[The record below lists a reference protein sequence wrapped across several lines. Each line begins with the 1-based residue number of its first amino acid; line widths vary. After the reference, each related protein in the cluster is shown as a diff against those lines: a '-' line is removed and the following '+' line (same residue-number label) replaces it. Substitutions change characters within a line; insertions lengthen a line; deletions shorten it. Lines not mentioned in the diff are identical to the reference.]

1 MTEGNNHL
9 SASTSAGKEAPDRAD
24 FSEVMAAKITRDVE
38 GPWRLL
44 ADRLVLEGDFAAA
57 DTAYLKHVATAQ
69 SDPVLMQAGIALVRN
84 EVGDAERLLKPFL
97 QRNPTDV
104 AAIRMLAEVAGRI
117 GRYEDAENLLRRA
130 LELCP
135 SFAGARFNLAIVL
148 HRQHRSAE
156 AAAQIEILLEDDP
169 DSPAYRNLHGA
180 VHSRLGNYEDA
191 VGEFERV
198 LTSRPGDPH
207 LWMNYGHALK
217 TIGRREESVAA
228 YRRCICLR
236 RTLGEGWWSLANLK
250 SRVLT
255 DADIDAMNEILA
267 GKDLSATDRLHL
279 HFALGAAHEDR
290 TAWETSFD
298 HYLKGNAVRRSQIR
312 YDAAE
317 TWGIARRT
325 TAFLSSEAFRD
336 LHGAGCD
343 SRAPIFVVGM
353 PRSGSTLVEQI
364 LASHSLI
371 EGTKELAEISLLA
384 GVIAKKTNSKGKGL
398 YPESIE
404 LLERSDI
411 EELGESY
418 IRSSLVYRKT
428 DKPFFIDKM
437 PNNWL
442 HVALI
447 SLILP
452 NAKIIDV
459 RRDAMD
465 CCVSNFKQHFA
476 RGQHFSYSL
485 SEVGEF
491 YCAYVHA
498 MNAALTSR
506 PGVIYRLHYESLVND
521 IDSEAGALLEFLG
534 LPFEASCTRFWENAR
549 AVQTASSEQVRRRIY
564 RSGLGHWRH
573 FEPWLGI
580 LGETLSK
587 HGTGSLV

>member
-1 MTEGNNHL
+1 MTQRNNDL
-9 SASTSAGKEAPDRAD
+9 GASTPAGKETPDRPD
-24 FSEVMAAKITRDVE
+24 SSERVVAGITPDVPD
-38 GPWRLL
+38 PWRAL
-44 ADRLVLEGDFAAA
+44 ADQLALAGDFTAADKAYLEHVAAA
-57 DTAYLKHVATAQ
+57 Q
-69 SDPVLMQAGIALVRN
+69 RNPILMQAGMALVSN
-84 EVGDAERLLKPFL
+84 DVSGAERILKPFL
-97 QRNPTDV
+97 QRYPTDV

-117 GRYEDAENLLRRA
+117 GRYEDAENLLKRA

-135 SFAGARFNLAIVL
+135 SFAAARFNLAIVL

-156 AAAQIEILLEDDP
+156 AAAELETLLEEEP
-169 DSPAYRNLHGA
+169 ESTAYRNLHGA
-180 VHSRLGNYEDA
+180 VHSRLGNYEHA

-198 LTSRPGDPH
+198 LKDRPRDPH
-207 LWMNYGHALK
+207 LWMNYGHSLK
-217 TIGRREESVAA
+217 TVGRRDASVAA
-228 YRRCICLR
+228 YRQCIALR
-236 RTLGEGWWSLANLK
+236 RSLGEAWWSLANLK

-255 DADIDAMNEILA
+255 DEDIDAMNDIVA
-267 GKDLSATDRLHL
+267 RNGLSAADRLHV
-279 HFALGAAHEDR
+279 HFALGTAYEDR
-290 TAWETSFD
+290 EAWATSFE
-298 HYLKGNAVRRSQIR
+298 HYSQGNAIRRSQIR
-312 YDAAE
+312 YDAAD

-325 TAFLSSEAFRD
+325 TAFMSSEGFRN

-343 SRAPIFVVGM
+343 SAAPIFIVGM

-384 GVIAKKTNSKGKGL
+384 GVIAKKTNSRGKDL

-411 EELGESY
+411 QALGESY
-418 IRSSLVYRKT
+418 VRSSLNYRKT
-428 DKPFFIDKM
+428 DRPYFIDKM

-452 NAKIIDV
+452 NARIIDV

-485 SEVGEF
+485 SEVGE
-491 YCAYVHA
+491 YYSAYVHA
-498 MNAALTSR
+498 MNDAQSAR
-506 PGVIYRLHYESLVND
+506 PGGIYRLHYESLVND
-521 IDSEAGALLEFLG
+521 TESEVRALLEFLG
-534 LPFEASCTRFWENAR
+534 IPFETGCTKFWENAR

-573 FEPWLGI
+573 FSPWLGT
-580 LGETLSK
+580 LGDTLAK
-587 HGTGSLV
+587 HGIAYG

>member
-1 MTEGNNHL
+1 MTE
-9 SASTSAGKEAPDRAD
+9 
-24 FSEVMAAKITRDVE
+24 VVE
-38 GPWRLL
+38 GPWRAL

-57 DTAYLKHVATAQ
+57 DTAYLKHVAAAQ

-84 EVGDAERLLKPFL
+84 EVSEAERLLKPFL
-97 QRNPTDV
+97 QRHPTDV

-135 SFAGARFNLAIVL
+135 SFAAARFNLAIVL

-156 AAAQIEILLEDDP
+156 AIPEIETLLEDDP

-198 LTSRPGDPH
+198 LTSRPRDPH

-217 TIGRREESVAA
+217 TIGRRDESIAA
-228 YRRCICLR
+228 YRHCIGLR

-267 GKDLSATDRLHL
+267 GKDLSPADRLHL
-279 HFALGAAHEDR
+279 HFALGTAYEDR
-290 TAWETSFD
+290 AAWATSFD
-298 HYLKGNAVRRSQIR
+298 HYSKGNAVRRSQIR

-325 TAFLSSEAFRD
+325 AAFMASKSFRD
-336 LHGAGCD
+336 LRGAGCD
-343 SRAPIFVVGM
+343 SRAPIFIVGM

-384 GVIAKKTNSKGKGL
+384 GVIAKKTDSRGKGL
-398 YPESIE
+398 YPESIA

-411 EELGESY
+411 QAIGESY
-418 IRSSLVYRKT
+418 IRSSLTYRKT
-428 DKPFFIDKM
+428 DRPFFIDKM

-491 YCAYVHA
+491 YSAYVHA
-498 MNAALTSR
+498 MNDAQIAR
-506 PGVIYRLHYESLVND
+506 PGDIYRLHYENLVND
-521 IDSEAGALLEFLG
+521 LDSQAGALLEFLG
-534 LPFEASCTRFWENAR
+534 IPFESSCTRFWENAR

-573 FEPWLGI
+573 FAPWLGS
-580 LGETLSK
+580 LSDALSK
-587 HGTGSLV
+587 HGVAYG

>member
-1 MTEGNNHL
+1 MEGDGNP
-9 SASTSAGKEAPDRAD
+9 SASTPIGNDAPNRAVA
-24 FSEVMAAKITRDVE
+24 SELVAAAVTPETSD
-38 GPWRLL
+38 PWRAL
-44 ADRLVLEGDFAAA
+44 ADRLTLEGDFAAA
-57 DTAYLKHVATAQ
+57 DKAYLKHVAAAQ
-69 SDPVLMQAGIALVRN
+69 SNPVLMQAGMALVRN
-84 EVGDAERLLKPFL
+84 EVSGAERLLKPFL
-97 QRNPTDV
+97 QQNPTDV

-135 SFAGARFNLAIVL
+135 SFTAARFNLAIVL

-156 AAAQIEILLEDDP
+156 AAAEIEMLLEDDP
-169 DSPAYRNLHGA
+169 DSAAYRNLHGA
-180 VHSRLGNYEDA
+180 VQSRLGNYEDA

-198 LTSRPGDPH
+198 LKTRPGDPR

-217 TIGRREESVAA
+217 TIGRRDESVAA
-228 YRRCICLR
+228 YRQCIGLR
-236 RTLGEGWWSLANLK
+236 RTLGEAWWSLANLK

-267 GKDLSATDRLHL
+267 GKDLSAVDRLHL

-290 TAWETSFD
+290 AAWAASFD
-298 HYLKGNAVRRSQIR
+298 HYSKGNAVRRSQIR

-325 TAFLSSEAFRD
+325 TAFMSSQGFRD
-336 LHGAGCD
+336 LAGAGCH

-384 GVIAKKTNSKGKGL
+384 GVIAHKTNSRGKGL
-398 YPESIE
+398 YPDSIE
-404 LLERSDI
+404 LLARSDI
-411 EELGESY
+411 KALGESY
-418 IRSSLVYRKT
+418 IRSSRTYRKT
-428 DKPFFIDKM
+428 DKPLFIDKM

-459 RRDAMD
+459 RRDPMD

-476 RGQHFSYSL
+476 RGQHFSYTL
-485 SEVGEF
+485 SEVAEF
-491 YCAYVHA
+491 YCAYVHT
-498 MNAALTSR
+498 MNDAQVRR
-506 PGVIYRLHYESLVND
+506 PGNIYRLHYESLVND
-521 IDSEAGALLEFLG
+521 IESETRALLEFLDV
-534 LPFEASCTRFWENAR
+534 PFEPSCTRFWENAR
-549 AVQTASSEQVRRRIY
+549 AVQTASSEQVRRPIY
-564 RSGLGHWRH
+564 LSGLGHWRH
-573 FEPWLGI
+573 FAPWLGI
-580 LGETLSK
+580 LGDTLSK
-587 HGTGSLV
+587 HGIAHG

>member
-1 MTEGNNHL
+1 MMT
-9 SASTSAGKEAPDRAD
+9 PDVAD
-24 FSEVMAAKITRDVE
+24 
-38 GPWRLL
+38 PWRAL
-44 ADRLVLEGDFAAA
+44 ADRLALEGDFAAA
-57 DTAYLKHVATAQ
+57 DKTYLKHVATAQ
-69 SDPVLMQAGIALVRN
+69 SNPVLMQAGIALVRN
-84 EVGDAERLLKPFL
+84 EVSEAERLLKPFL
-97 QRNPTDV
+97 ERNPTDV

-135 SFAGARFNLAIVL
+135 SFAAARFNLAIVL

-156 AAAQIEILLEDDP
+156 AAAEIEILLEDDP

-180 VHSRLGNYEDA
+180 VHSRLGNYENA

-198 LTSRPGDPH
+198 LKNRPGDPH

-217 TIGRREESVAA
+217 TIGRRDESVAA
-228 YRRCICLR
+228 YRQSIGLR

-255 DADIDAMNEILA
+255 DADIAAMNEMLA

-279 HFALGAAHEDR
+279 HFALGAAYEDR
-290 TAWETSFD
+290 AAWEASFD
-298 HYLKGNAVRRSQIR
+298 HYSKGNAMRRSQIR

-317 TWGIARRT
+317 TWGIAHRT
-325 TAFLSSEAFRD
+325 AAFMSSKGFRD

-343 SRAPIFVVGM
+343 SGAPIFVVGM

-364 LASHSLI
+364 LASHSQI

-384 GVIAKKTNSKGKGL
+384 GVVANKTNSRGTGL
-398 YPESIE
+398 YPESIG

-411 EELGESY
+411 KALGESY
-418 IRSSLVYRKT
+418 IRSSLLYRKT

-459 RRDAMD
+459 RRDPMD

-485 SEVGEF
+485 PEVGEF

-498 MNAALTSR
+498 MNDAKIAR
-506 PGVIYRLHYESLVND
+506 PANIYRLHYESLVD
-521 IDSEAGALLEFLG
+521 DLESEARALLEFLG
-534 LPFEASCTRFWENAR
+534 RPFEPSCTRFWENAR
-549 AVQTASSEQVRRRIY
+549 PVQTASSEQVRRRIY

-573 FEPWLGI
+573 FAPWLGI
-580 LGETLSK
+580 LGDTLSK
-587 HGTGSLV
+587 HGVAHG

>member
-1 MTEGNNHL
+1 VTEGRSNP
-9 SASTSAGKEAPDRAD
+9 SASAPAEKDAPDRAD
-24 FSEVMAAKITRDVE
+24 SNELMAAGIAPDDRD
-38 GPWRLL
+38 PWRTL
-44 ADRLVLEGDFAAA
+44 ANRLAREGDLAAA
-57 DTAYLKHVATAQ
+57 DRAYLKHVATAQ
-69 SDPVLMQAGIALVRN
+69 TNPVLMHAGNALVRN
-84 EVGDAERLLKPFL
+84 DLAVAERLLKPFL
-97 QRNPTDV
+97 QQNPTDI

-135 SFAGARFNLAIVL
+135 SFAAARFNLAIVL
-148 HRQHRSAE
+148 HRQHRSTE
-156 AAAQIEILLEDDP
+156 AAAEVEALLDDDP

-191 VGEFERV
+191 VGQFERV
-198 LTSRPGDPH
+198 LKNRPGDPH

-217 TIGRREESVAA
+217 TIGRRDESIAA
-228 YRRCICLR
+228 YRRCINLR
-236 RTLGEGWWSLANLK
+236 RNLGEAWWSLANLK

-255 DADIDAMNEILA
+255 GADIDAMDEILA
-267 GKDLSATDRLHL
+267 GENLSAADRLHL

-290 TAWETSFD
+290 EAWATSFD
-298 HYLKGNAVRRSQIR
+298 HYSKANAVRRSQIR
-312 YDAAE
+312 YDPAE
-317 TWGIARRT
+317 TWGIATRT
-325 TAFLSSEAFRD
+325 SAFMSSHGFRD
-336 LHGAGCD
+336 LLGTGCD
-343 SRAPIFVVGM
+343 SRAPIFIVGM

-371 EGTKELAEISLLA
+371 EGTKELAEVSLLA
-384 GVIAKKTNSKGKGL
+384 GAIAKKTNSRGEGL
-398 YPESIE
+398 YPGSIE

-411 EELGESY
+411 GALGESY
-418 IRSSLVYRKT
+418 IRSSLMYRKT

-459 RRDAMD
+459 RRDPMD
-465 CCVSNFKQHFA
+465 CCMSNFKQHFA

-485 SEVGEF
+485 PEVGEF
-491 YCAYVHA
+491 YCAYVHV
-498 MNAALTSR
+498 MNDAQIAR
-506 PGVIYRLHYESLVND
+506 PGAIYRLHYESLVND
-521 IDSEAGALLEFLG
+521 LESEARALLDFLG
-534 LPFEASCTRFWENAR
+534 APFEPSCTKFWENAR

-573 FEPWLGI
+573 FAPWLGI
-580 LGETLSK
+580 LSDTLTK
-587 HGTGSLV
+587 HGVAHG

>member
-1 MTEGNNHL
+1 MMEGDSNL
-9 SASTSAGKEAPDRAD
+9 GASTPVGKDAPDRAD
-24 FSEVMAAKITRDVE
+24 SSEVMAAGITPDVSD
-38 GPWRLL
+38 PWRAL
-44 ADRLVLEGDFAAA
+44 ADRLALEGDFAAA
-57 DTAYLKHVATAQ
+57 DKAYLKHVATAK
-69 SDPVLMQAGIALVRN
+69 SNPVLMQAGIALVQN
-84 EVGDAERLLKPFL
+84 AVSAAERLLKPFL

-135 SFAGARFNLAIVL
+135 SFAAARFNLAIVL

-156 AAAQIEILLEDDP
+156 AAAEIEILLEDDP

-198 LTSRPGDPH
+198 LNVRPGDPH

-217 TIGRREESVAA
+217 TIGRRDESVAA
-228 YRRCICLR
+228 YRRCIGLR

-255 DADIDAMNEILA
+255 DSDIDAMNEILA
-267 GKDLSATDRLHL
+267 DKNLSAADRLHL
-279 HFALGAAHEDR
+279 HFALGTAHEDR
-290 TAWETSFD
+290 AAWAASFD
-298 HYLKGNAVRRSQIR
+298 HYSKGNALRRSQIR

-325 TAFLSSEAFRD
+325 TAFMSSKGFRD

-384 GVIAKKTNSKGKGL
+384 GVIANKTNSRGKGL
-398 YPESIE
+398 YPDSIE

-411 EELGESY
+411 KALGESY
-418 IRSSLVYRKT
+418 IRSSLIYRKT
-428 DKPFFIDKM
+428 DKPLFIDKM

-459 RRDAMD
+459 RRDPMD

-498 MNAALTSR
+498 MDDAQIAR
-506 PGVIYRLHYESLVND
+506 PGNIYRLHYESLVND
-521 IDSEAGALLEFLG
+521 IESETRALLEFLG
-534 LPFEASCTRFWENAR
+534 TPFEPSCTRFWENAR

-573 FEPWLGI
+573 FAPWLGI
-580 LGETLSK
+580 LGDTLSN
-587 HGTGSLV
+587 HGVAHG

>member
-1 MTEGNNHL
+1 MLEGDRNL
-9 SASTSAGKEAPDRAD
+9 GAATPLGIAPDISA
-24 FSEVMAAKITRDVE
+24 
-38 GPWRLL
+38 PWRTL
-44 ADRLVLEGDFAAA
+44 ADRLALEGDFAAA
-57 DTAYLKHVATAQ
+57 DKAYLKHVTTAQ
-69 SDPVLMQAGIALVRN
+69 SDPVLMQAGIALVQN
-84 EVGDAERLLKPFL
+84 EVSAAERLLKPFL
-97 QRNPTDV
+97 QLNPTDV

-117 GRYEDAENLLRRA
+117 GRYEDAESLLRRA

-135 SFAGARFNLAIVL
+135 SFAAARFNLAIVL

-156 AAAQIEILLEDDP
+156 AAAEIELLLEDDP

-198 LTSRPGDPH
+198 LNVRPGDPH

-217 TIGRREESVAA
+217 TIGRRDESVAA
-228 YRRCICLR
+228 YRRCIALR

-255 DADIDAMNEILA
+255 DADIDVMTGILA
-267 GKDLSATDRLHL
+267 AKDLSAADRLHL

-290 TAWETSFD
+290 AAWAESFD
-298 HYLKGNAVRRSQIR
+298 HYSKGNAVRRSQIR

-317 TWGIARRT
+317 TWGIADRT
-325 TAFLSSEAFRD
+325 TAFMLSKGFRD
-336 LHGAGCD
+336 LQGAGCD
-343 SRAPIFVVGM
+343 SGAPIFIVGM

-384 GVIAKKTNSKGKGL
+384 GVIANKTNSKGKGL
-398 YPESIE
+398 YPDSIE

-411 EELGESY
+411 KALGESY
-418 IRSSLVYRKT
+418 IRSGLLYRKT
-428 DKPFFIDKM
+428 DKPLFIDKM

-459 RRDAMD
+459 RRDPMD

-485 SEVGEF
+485 SEVAEF
-491 YCAYVHA
+491 YCAYA
-498 MNAALTSR
+498 QTMDAAQIAR
-506 PGVIYRLHYESLVND
+506 PGAIYRLHYERLVDD
-521 IDSEAGALLEFLG
+521 IESEGRGLLEFLG
-534 LPFEASCTRFWENAR
+534 MPFEPGCTRFWENAR
-549 AVQTASSEQVRRRIY
+549 AVQTASSEQVRRPIY
-564 RSGLGHWRH
+564 RTGLGHWRH
-573 FEPWLGI
+573 FAPWLGT
-580 LGETLSK
+580 LGDTLSK
-587 HGTGSLV
+587 YGVAHG

>member
-1 MTEGNNHL
+1 
-9 SASTSAGKEAPDRAD
+9 
-24 FSEVMAAKITRDVE
+24 MAAGITPDAE
-38 GPWRLL
+38 GPWRAL
-44 ADRLVLEGDFAAA
+44 ADRLVLEGDLAGA
-57 DTAYLKHVATAQ
+57 DAAYLKHVATAQ
-69 SDPVLMQAGIALVRN
+69 GNAVLMQAGIALVRN
-84 EVGDAERLLKPFL
+84 EVSEAERLLKPFL
-97 QRNPTDV
+97 QRHPTDV

-135 SFAGARFNLAIVL
+135 SFAAARFNLAIVL
-148 HRQHRSAE
+148 NRQHRSAE
-156 AAAQIEILLEDDP
+156 AIPEIEMLLEDDP

-217 TIGRREESVAA
+217 TIGRRDESVAA
-228 YRRCICLR
+228 YRRCIGLR
-236 RTLGEGWWSLANLK
+236 RTLGEAWWSLANLK

-267 GKDLSATDRLHL
+267 GKGLSAADRLHL
-279 HFALGAAHEDR
+279 HFALGTAHEDR
-290 TAWETSFD
+290 AAWAASFD
-298 HYLKGNAVRRSQIR
+298 HYSKGNALRRSQIR
-312 YDAAE
+312 YDSAE

-325 TAFLSSEAFRD
+325 TAFLSSQGFRD

-384 GVIAKKTNSKGKGL
+384 GVIGNKTNSRGKGL
-398 YPESIE
+398 YPESIG

-411 EELGESY
+411 KVLGESY
-418 IRSSLVYRKT
+418 IRSSLMYRKT
-428 DKPFFIDKM
+428 DRPYFIDKM

-459 RRDAMD
+459 RRDPMD

-485 SEVGEF
+485 TEVGEF

-498 MNAALTSR
+498 MNEAQSAR
-506 PGVIYRLHYESLVND
+506 PGNIYRLHYESLVND
-521 IDSEAGALLEFLG
+521 VDSEARALLEFLG
-534 LPFEASCTRFWENAR
+534 VPFEPACTRFWENAR

-573 FEPWLGI
+573 FAPWLGD
-580 LGETLSK
+580 LRDALSK
-587 HGTGSLV
+587 HGIALLRCGEPPGSVGFKG

>member
-1 MTEGNNHL
+1 MMTGDGDL
-9 SASTSAGKEAPDRAD
+9 RDSPPAD
-24 FSEVMAAKITRDVE
+24 D
-38 GPWRLL
+38 PWRAL
-44 ADRLVLEGDFAAA
+44 ADQLALEGDFAAA
-57 DTAYLKHVATAQ
+57 DKAYLKHVAAAQ
-69 SDPVLMQAGIALVRN
+69 SNPVLMQAGIALVR
-84 EVGDAERLLKPFL
+84 GDVSGAERILKPFL
-97 QRNPTDV
+97 QRHPTDV

-130 LELCP
+130 LELSP
-135 SFAGARFNLAIVL
+135 SFTAARFNLAIVL

-156 AAAQIEILLEDDP
+156 AAAELEALLEDDP

-180 VHSRLGNYEDA
+180 VHSRLGNYEHA

-198 LTSRPGDPH
+198 LKDRPRDPH

-217 TIGRREESVAA
+217 TIGRRDASVAA
-228 YRRCICLR
+228 YRRCIGLR
-236 RTLGEGWWSLANLK
+236 RHLGEAWWSLANLK

-255 DADIDAMNEILA
+255 DADIATMNDIA
-267 GKDLSATDRLHL
+267 AAKGLSAADRLHL
-279 HFALGAAHEDR
+279 HFALGAAYEDR
-290 TAWETSFD
+290 EAWASSFD
-298 HYLKGNAVRRSQIR
+298 HYSQGNAIRRSQIR

-325 TAFLSSEAFRD
+325 SAFMASGGFRD
-336 LHGAGCD
+336 LQGAGCD
-343 SRAPIFVVGM
+343 STAPIFIVGM

-384 GVIAKKTNSKGKGL
+384 GSIAKKTNSRGKGL
-398 YPESIE
+398 YPDSIT

-411 EELGESY
+411 QSLGESY
-418 IRSSLVYRKT
+418 LRSSLTYRKT

-442 HVALI
+442 HLALI
-447 SLILP
+447 SIILP
-452 NAKIIDV
+452 NARIIDV

-491 YCAYVHA
+491 YSAYVHA
-498 MNAALTSR
+498 ANEAQSAR
-506 PGVIYRLHYESLVND
+506 PGRIYRLHYESLVND
-521 IDSEAGALLEFLG
+521 TESEVRALLAFLG
-534 LPFEASCTRFWENAR
+534 MPFEAACTRFWENAR
-549 AVQTASSEQVRRRIY
+549 AVQTASSEQVRKRIY

-573 FEPWLGI
+573 YAPWLGI
-580 LGETLSK
+580 LGDTLSR
-587 HGTGSLV
+587 HGVAYEGR

>member
-1 MTEGNNHL
+1 M
-9 SASTSAGKEAPDRAD
+9 AGAD
-24 FSEVMAAKITRDVE
+24 Q
-38 GPWRLL
+38 
-44 ADRLVLEGDFAAA
+44 
-57 DTAYLKHVATAQ
+57 AYLKHVATAQ
-69 SDPVLMQAGIALVRN
+69 SNPVLMQAGMALVRN
-84 EVGDAERLLKPFL
+84 EVSEAERLLKPFL
-97 QRNPTDV
+97 QSNPTDV

-135 SFAGARFNLAIVL
+135 SFAAARFNLAIVL

-156 AAAQIEILLEDDP
+156 AAAEIEMLLEGDP
-169 DSPAYRNLHGA
+169 DNVAYRNLHGA
-180 VHSRLGNYEDA
+180 IQSRMGNYQEA

-198 LTSRPGDPH
+198 LKDRPRDPH

-217 TIGRREESVAA
+217 TLGRRDESVAA
-228 YRRCICLR
+228 YRQSIDLR
-236 RTLGEGWWSLANLK
+236 KSLGEAWWSLANLK

-255 DADIDAMNEILA
+255 DADIDAMNEILP
-267 GKDLSATDRLHL
+267 GKDLSAADRLHL

-290 TAWETSFD
+290 AAWAESFD
-298 HYLKGNAVRRSQIR
+298 HYSRANALRRSQIR

-317 TWGIARRT
+317 TRGIADRT
-325 TAFLSSEAFRD
+325 AVFMSSNGFRD
-336 LHGAGCD
+336 LLGAGCD
-343 SRAPIFVVGM
+343 SRAPIFIVGM

-371 EGTKELAEISLLA
+371 EGTRELAEISLLA
-384 GVIAKKTNSKGKGL
+384 GVVANKTNSRGQGR
-398 YPESIE
+398 YPDSIG
-404 LLERSDI
+404 LLERSDL
-411 EELGESY
+411 EALGASY
-418 IRSSLVYRKT
+418 IRSSRIYRKT

-452 NAKIIDV
+452 NAKIVDV
-459 RRDAMD
+459 RRDPMD
-465 CCVSNFKQHFA
+465 CCLSNFKQHFA

-485 SEVGEF
+485 SEIGEF

-498 MNAALTSR
+498 MNAAQILR
-506 PGVIYRLHYESLVND
+506 PGGIYRLHYESLVD
-521 IDSEAGALLEFLG
+521 DLESEARALLEFLG
-534 LPFEASCTRFWENAR
+534 MPFEPGCTRFWENAR

-573 FEPWLGI
+573 FAPWLGD
-580 LGETLSK
+580 LRDTLCK
-587 HGTGSLV
+587 HGIVHD

>member
-1 MTEGNNHL
+1 MEGSRNPG
-9 SASTSAGKEAPDRAD
+9 TSAGVIPDACDRWRA
-24 FSEVMAAKITRDVE
+24 
-38 GPWRLL
+38 L
-44 ADRLVLEGDFAAA
+44 ADRFALEGDFAAA
-57 DTAYLKHVATAQ
+57 DKAYLKHVATAQ
-69 SDPVLMQAGIALVRN
+69 SNPVLMQAGVALVRN
-84 EVGDAERLLKPFL
+84 EVSAAERLLKPFL

-117 GRYEDAENLLRRA
+117 GRYEDAENLLGRA

-135 SFAGARFNLAIVL
+135 SFAAARFNLAIVL
-148 HRQHRSAE
+148 HRQHRSVE
-156 AAAQIEILLEDDP
+156 AAAELEILLEDDP
-169 DSPAYRNLHGA
+169 ASTAYRNLHGA
-180 VHSRLGNYEDA
+180 VHSRLGNYEHA
-191 VGEFERV
+191 ASEFEQV
-198 LTSRPGDPH
+198 LKSRPGDPH

-217 TIGRREESVAA
+217 TIGRRDESVAA
-228 YRRCICLR
+228 YRHCIVIR
-236 RTLGEGWWSLANLK
+236 PTLGEGWWSLANLK
-250 SRVLT
+250 SNVLT
-255 DADIDAMNEILA
+255 DADIHAMNGILA
-267 GKDLSATDRLHL
+267 GKGLSPADRLHL

-290 TAWETSFD
+290 AAWAASFD
-298 HYLKGNAVRRSQIR
+298 HYSKGNALRRSQVR

-325 TAFLSSEAFRD
+325 SAFMSSKGFRD

-364 LASHSLI
+364 LASHSRI

-384 GVIAKKTNSKGKGL
+384 GVLADKTNSRGKGL
-398 YPESIE
+398 YPDSIAW
-404 LLERSDI
+404 LQRSDM
-411 EELGESY
+411 EALGASY
-418 IRSSLVYRKT
+418 IRSSLNYRKT
-428 DKPFFIDKM
+428 SKPLFIDKM

-459 RRDAMD
+459 RRDPMD

-491 YCAYVHA
+491 YCACVHA
-498 MNAALTSR
+498 MNAAQIAR
-506 PGVIYRLHYESLVND
+506 PGMIYQLRYERLVND
-521 IDSEAGALLEFLG
+521 IECETRALLEFLDV
-534 LPFEASCTRFWENAR
+534 PFEAGCARFWENAR
-549 AVQTASSEQVRRRIY
+549 AVQTASSEQVRRPIY

-573 FEPWLGI
+573 FAPWLGI
-580 LGETLSK
+580 LRDTLSK
-587 HGTGSLV
+587 HGIAHS

>member
-1 MTEGNNHL
+1 M
-9 SASTSAGKEAPDRAD
+9 APG
-24 FSEVMAAKITRDVE
+24 ITPDVSD
-38 GPWRLL
+38 PWRAL
-44 ADRLVLEGDFAAA
+44 ADRLALEGDFAAA
-57 DTAYLKHVATAQ
+57 DKAYLKHVATAQ
-69 SDPVLMQAGIALVRN
+69 SNPVLMQAGIALVRN
-84 EVGDAERLLKPFL
+84 EVSAAERLLKPFL

-135 SFAGARFNLAIVL
+135 SFAAARFNLAIVL

-156 AAAQIEILLEDDP
+156 AAAEIEILLEADP

-198 LTSRPGDPH
+198 LKARPGDPH

-217 TIGRREESVAA
+217 TIGRRDESVAA
-228 YRRCICLR
+228 YRQCVGLR

-267 GKDLSATDRLHL
+267 GKDLSAADRLHL
-279 HFALGAAHEDR
+279 HFALGTAHEDR
-290 TAWETSFD
+290 AAWAASFD
-298 HYLKGNAVRRSQIR
+298 HYSKGNAVRRSQIR

-317 TWGIARRT
+317 TWGIAGRT
-325 TAFLSSEAFRD
+325 TAFMSSKGFRD
-336 LHGAGCD
+336 LHGAGCA
-343 SRAPIFVVGM
+343 SSAPIFVVGM

-384 GVIAKKTNSKGKGL
+384 GVIANKTNSRGKGL
-398 YPESIE
+398 YPDSIE
-404 LLERSDI
+404 LLERCDI
-411 EELGESY
+411 KALGESY
-418 IRSSLVYRKT
+418 IRSSLIYRKT

-459 RRDAMD
+459 RRDPMD

-498 MNAALTSR
+498 MNDAQIAR
-506 PGVIYRLHYESLVND
+506 PGTIYRLHYESLVND
-521 IDSEAGALLEFLG
+521 LESEALALLEFLG
-534 LPFEASCTRFWENAR
+534 IPFEPSCTRFWENAR

-564 RSGLGHWRH
+564 RSSLGHWRN
-573 FEPWLGI
+573 FAPWLGI
-580 LGETLSK
+580 LSDTLSK
-587 HGTGSLV
+587 HGIAHG

>member
-1 MTEGNNHL
+1 MGN
-9 SASTSAGKEAPDRAD
+9 AIPAD
-24 FSEVMAAKITRDVE
+24 GGSLRS
-38 GPWRLL
+38 L
-44 ADRLVLEGDFAAA
+44 ADRLVREGDLAAA
-57 DTAYLKHVATAQ
+57 DRVYLEHVATAQ
-69 SDPVLMQAGIALVRN
+69 RNPVLMHAGKALVVN
-84 EVGDAERLLKPFL
+84 DLGVAERLLKPFL
-97 QRNPTDV
+97 QEHPTDV

-117 GRYEDAENLLRRA
+117 GHYEDAENLLRRA

-135 SFAGARFNLAIVL
+135 SFSAARFNLAIVL
-148 HRQHRSAE
+148 HRQHRSTE
-156 AAAQIEILLEDDP
+156 AAAEVEALLNEDP
-169 DSPAYRNLHGA
+169 DSAAYRNLHGA

-191 VGEFERV
+191 VGQFERV
-198 LTSRPGDPH
+198 LKNRPGDPH

-228 YRRCICLR
+228 YRRCIDLR
-236 RTLGEGWWSLANLK
+236 RNLGEAWWSLANLK

-255 DADIDAMNEILA
+255 DADIQAMNEILA
-267 GKDLSATDRLHL
+267 GENLSVANRLHL

-290 TAWETSFD
+290 EAWAVSFD
-298 HYLKGNAVRRSQIR
+298 HYLQANALRRAQIR
-312 YDAAE
+312 YDPAE
-317 TWGIARRT
+317 TWGIANRT
-325 TAFLSSEAFRD
+325 SAFMSSQGFRA
-336 LHGAGCD
+336 LLGAGCD
-343 SRAPIFVVGM
+343 SRAPIFIVGM

-384 GVIAKKTNSKGKGL
+384 GGLIRKTNSKGAGL
-398 YPESIE
+398 YPGSIE
-404 LLERSDI
+404 LLERPDI
-411 EELGESY
+411 RTLGESY
-418 IRSSLVYRKT
+418 IRSSRMYRKT

-459 RRDAMD
+459 RRDPMD
-465 CCVSNFKQHFA
+465 CCMSNFKQHFA

-485 SEVGEF
+485 PEVGEF

-498 MNAALTSR
+498 MNDAQIAR
-506 PGVIYRLHYESLVND
+506 PGAIYRLHYESLVD
-521 IDSEAGALLEFLG
+521 DLESEAGALLDFIG
-534 LPFEASCTRFWENAR
+534 VPFEPSCMKFWENDR

-573 FEPWLGI
+573 FAPWLGI
-580 LGETLSK
+580 LSDTFTK
-587 HGTGSLV
+587 HGVAHG

>member
-1 MTEGNNHL
+1 MTQRNSDLG
-9 SASTSAGKEAPDRAD
+9 ASTPAGKETPDRPDSRELMVA
-24 FSEVMAAKITRDVE
+24 EITPVPD
-38 GPWRLL
+38 PWRAL
-44 ADRLVLEGDFAAA
+44 ADRLALEGDFAAA
-57 DTAYLKHVATAQ
+57 DKAYLDHVKAAQ
-69 SDPVLMQAGIALVRN
+69 RNPILLQAGMALVRN
-84 EVGDAERLLKPFL
+84 DVGGAERILKPFL
-97 QRNPTDV
+97 ERNPTDV

-135 SFAGARFNLAIVL
+135 SFAAARFNLAIVL

-156 AAAQIEILLEDDP
+156 AAAELETLLEDEP
-169 DSPAYRNLHGA
+169 ESTAYRNLHGA
-180 VHSRLGNYEDA
+180 VHSRLGNYQHA

-198 LTSRPGDPH
+198 LKDRPGDPH

-228 YRRCICLR
+228 YRQSIALR
-236 RTLGEGWWSLANLK
+236 RTLGEAWWSLANLK

-255 DADIDAMNEILA
+255 DADIDAMNAMLSVK
-267 GKDLSATDRLHL
+267 GLSAADHLHL
-279 HFALGAAHEDR
+279 HFALGTAYEDR
-290 TAWETSFD
+290 EAWAASFD
-298 HYLKGNAVRRSQIR
+298 HYSQGNAIRRSQVR
-312 YDAAE
+312 YDAAD

-325 TAFLSSEAFRD
+325 TAFMSSKGFRD
-336 LHGAGCD
+336 LHGAGGG
-343 SRAPIFVVGM
+343 STAPIFVVGM

-371 EGTKELAEISLLA
+371 EGTKELAEITLLA
-384 GVIAKKTNSKGKGL
+384 GVIAKKTDSRGKGL
-398 YPESIE
+398 YPGSIE

-411 EELGESY
+411 KALGESY
-418 IRSSLVYRKT
+418 IRSSLTYRKT
-428 DKPFFIDKM
+428 DRPYFIDKM

-452 NAKIIDV
+452 HAKIIDV

-485 SEVGEF
+485 SDVGE
-491 YCAYVHA
+491 YYSAYVHA
-498 MNAALTSR
+498 MNDAQRAR
-506 PGVIYRLHYESLVND
+506 PRSIYRVQYESLVND
-521 IDSEAGALLEFLG
+521 TESEVRALLEFLG
-534 LPFEASCTRFWENAR
+534 IPFETGCTRFWENSR

-573 FEPWLGI
+573 FSPWLGV
-580 LGETLSK
+580 LSDTLAK
-587 HGTGSLV
+587 HGVAYG

>member
-1 MTEGNNHL
+1 MTEGDGHL
-9 SASTSAGKEAPDRAD
+9 GASVPD
-24 FSEVMAAKITRDVE
+24 
-38 GPWRLL
+38 PWRAM
-44 ADRLVLEGDFAAA
+44 ADRLAFEGDFAAA
-57 DTAYLKHVATAQ
+57 DKAYLKHVAAAQ
-69 SDPVLMQAGIALVRN
+69 SNPVLLQAGMALVEN
-84 EVGDAERLLKPFL
+84 NVSSAERLLKPFL
-97 QRNPTDV
+97 QRHPTDV

-130 LELCP
+130 LDLCP
-135 SFAGARFNLAIVL
+135 SFAAARFNLAIVL
-148 HRQHRSAE
+148 HRQHRSGE
-156 AAAQIEILLEDDP
+156 AAAEIEILMEDEP

-180 VHSRLGNYEDA
+180 VQSRLGNYEDA
-191 VGEFERV
+191 VGEFQRV
-198 LTSRPGDPH
+198 LKDRPGDPH

-217 TIGRREESVAA
+217 TIGRRDESVAA
-228 YRRCICLR
+228 YRQCIALR

-255 DADIDAMNEILA
+255 DADIETMNEILA
-267 GKDLSATDRLHL
+267 VNDLSAADRLHL
-279 HFALGAAHEDR
+279 HFALGTAHEDR
-290 TAWETSFD
+290 AAWAASFD
-298 HYLKGNAVRRSQIR
+298 HYSKGNALRRSQIR

-317 TWGIARRT
+317 TWGIASRT
-325 TAFLSSEAFRD
+325 TAFMSSKAFRD

-343 SRAPIFVVGM
+343 SRAPIFIVGM

-384 GVIAKKTNSKGKGL
+384 GVIANKTNSRGKGL
-398 YPESIE
+398 YPDSIE

-411 EELGESY
+411 RALGESY

-428 DKPFFIDKM
+428 DKPLFIDKM

-459 RRDAMD
+459 RRDPMD

-491 YCAYVHA
+491 YCACVHA
-498 MNAALTSR
+498 MDHAQIAR
-506 PGVIYRLHYESLVND
+506 QGAIYRLHYESLVND
-521 IDSEAGALLEFLG
+521 IESETRSLLEFLG
-534 LPFEASCTRFWENAR
+534 IPFEVGCTRFWENAR

-573 FEPWLGI
+573 FAPWLGI
-580 LGETLSK
+580 LGDTLSK
-587 HGTGSLV
+587 HGVAHG

>member
-1 MTEGNNHL
+1 MIT
-9 SASTSAGKEAPDRAD
+9 P
-24 FSEVMAAKITRDVE
+24 EVSD
-38 GPWRLL
+38 PWRAL
-44 ADRLVLEGDFAAA
+44 ADRLALEGDFAAA
-57 DTAYLKHVATAQ
+57 DKAYLKHVAAAQ
-69 SDPVLMQAGIALVRN
+69 GNPVLMQAGLALVQN
-84 EVGDAERLLKPFL
+84 DVSAAERLLKPFL

-130 LELCP
+130 MQLCP
-135 SFAGARFNLAIVL
+135 SFAAARFNLAIVL

-156 AAAQIEILLEDDP
+156 AAAEIETLLEDDP

-180 VHSRLGNYEDA
+180 VQSRLGNYEDA

-198 LTSRPGDPH
+198 LNVRPGDPH

-217 TIGRREESVAA
+217 TIGRRDESIAA
-228 YRRCICLR
+228 YRRCIGLR

-255 DADIDAMNEILA
+255 DADIEAMSEILA
-267 GKDLSATDRLHL
+267 AKDLSAADRLHL

-290 TAWETSFD
+290 AAWAASFD
-298 HYLKGNAVRRSQIR
+298 HYSKGNAVRRSQIK

-317 TWGIARRT
+317 TWGIAGRT
-325 TAFLSSEAFRD
+325 TAFMSSKAFRD
-336 LHGAGCD
+336 LHDAGCG
-343 SRAPIFVVGM
+343 SRAPIFIVGM

-364 LASHSLI
+364 LASHPLI

-384 GVIAKKTNSKGKGL
+384 GVIANKTNSRGKGL
-398 YPESIE
+398 YPDSIE
-404 LLERSDI
+404 LLEHSDI
-411 EELGESY
+411 KALGESY
-418 IRSSLVYRKT
+418 IRSSLTYRKS
-428 DKPFFIDKM
+428 DKPLFIDKM

-459 RRDAMD
+459 RRDPMD

-498 MNAALTSR
+498 MNAAQIAR
-506 PGVIYRLHYESLVND
+506 PGTIYRLHYESLVND
-521 IDSEAGALLEFLG
+521 IEPETRALLEFLG
-534 LPFEASCTRFWENAR
+534 IPFEPSCTRFWENTR

-564 RSGLGHWRH
+564 RSGLGHWRN
-573 FEPWLGI
+573 FAPWLGI
-580 LGETLSK
+580 LGDTLSK
-587 HGTGSLV
+587 HGVAHG

>member
-1 MTEGNNHL
+1 
-9 SASTSAGKEAPDRAD
+9 
-24 FSEVMAAKITRDVE
+24 MAAGITPEVSD
-38 GPWRLL
+38 PWRALG
-44 ADRLVLEGDFAAA
+44 DRLALEGDFAAA
-57 DTAYLKHVATAQ
+57 DEAYLKHVTAAQ
-69 SDPVLMQAGIALVRN
+69 NNPVLMQAGLALVQN
-84 EVGDAERLLKPFL
+84 EVNGAERLLKPFL

-135 SFAGARFNLAIVL
+135 SFAAARFNLAIVL

-156 AAAQIEILLEDDP
+156 AAAEIETLLENDP

-191 VGEFERV
+191 VCEFERV
-198 LTSRPGDPH
+198 LKARPGDPH

-217 TIGRREESVAA
+217 TIGRRDESVAA
-228 YRRCICLR
+228 YRQSIGLR

-267 GKDLSATDRLHL
+267 GKDLSAADRVHL

-290 TAWETSFD
+290 SAWAASFD
-298 HYLKGNAVRRSQIR
+298 HYSKGNAVRRSQLR

-317 TWGIARRT
+317 TWGVARRT
-325 TAFLSSEAFRD
+325 TAFMPSKGFRD
-336 LHGAGCD
+336 LLGAGCD

-384 GVIAKKTNSKGKGL
+384 GVIANKTKSRGKGL
-398 YPESIE
+398 YPDSIG

-411 EELGESY
+411 KALGESY
-418 IRSSLVYRKT
+418 IRSSRVYRKT
-428 DKPFFIDKM
+428 GKPFFIDKM

-459 RRDAMD
+459 RRDPMD
-465 CCVSNFKQHFA
+465 CCLSNFKQHFA

-485 SEVGEF
+485 TEVGEF

-498 MNAALTSR
+498 MNDAQIAR
-506 PGVIYRLHYESLVND
+506 PGTVYRMHYESLVND
-521 IDSEAGALLEFLG
+521 IESEGRALLEFLG
-534 LPFEASCTRFWENAR
+534 IPFESSCTKFWENAR

-573 FEPWLGI
+573 FAPWLGI
-580 LGETLSK
+580 LGDTLSK
-587 HGTGSLV
+587 HGVNHD

>member
-1 MTEGNNHL
+1 LT
-9 SASTSAGKEAPDRAD
+9 
-24 FSEVMAAKITRDVE
+24 TRD
-38 GPWRLL
+38 GPDPWRAL
-44 ADRLVLEGDFAAA
+44 ADRLALEGDFAAA
-57 DTAYLKHVATAQ
+57 EKAYLKHVATAQ
-69 SDPVLMQAGIALVRN
+69 SNPVLMQAGIALVQN
-84 EVGDAERLLKPFL
+84 EVSEAERLLKPFL

-135 SFAGARFNLAIVL
+135 SFAAARFNLAIVL

-156 AAAQIEILLEDDP
+156 AAAEIEMLLEEDP

-180 VHSRLGNYEDA
+180 VQSRMGNYEDA

-198 LTSRPGDPH
+198 LKGRPGDPH

-217 TIGRREESVAA
+217 TIGRRDESVAA
-228 YRRCICLR
+228 YRQCIGLR
-236 RTLGEGWWSLANLK
+236 RTLGEAWWSLANLK

-267 GKDLSATDRLHL
+267 GKDLSDADRLHL
-279 HFALGAAHEDR
+279 HFALGTAHEDR
-290 TAWETSFD
+290 AAWAASFD
-298 HYLKGNAVRRSQIR
+298 HYSKGNAVRRSQIR

-317 TWGIARRT
+317 TWGIARRM
-325 TAFLSSEAFRD
+325 TAFMSSKGFRD
-336 LHGAGCD
+336 LLGAGSD

-384 GVIAKKTNSKGKGL
+384 GVIANKTNSRGKGL
-398 YPESIE
+398 YPDSIG

-411 EELGESY
+411 KALGESY
-418 IRSSLVYRKT
+418 VRSSLVYRKT

-447 SLILP
+447 SSILP

-459 RRDAMD
+459 RRDPMD
-465 CCVSNFKQHFA
+465 CCLSNFKQHFA

-498 MNAALTSR
+498 MNDAQLAR
-506 PGVIYRLHYESLVND
+506 PETIYRLRYESLVDD
-521 IDSEAGALLEFLG
+521 IESEARALLEFLG
-534 LPFEASCTRFWENAR
+534 IPFEPGCTRYWENAR

-573 FEPWLGI
+573 FAPWLGG
-580 LGETLSK
+580 LSDTLSK
-587 HGTGSLV
+587 HDIDHG

>member
-1 MTEGNNHL
+1 
-9 SASTSAGKEAPDRAD
+9 
-24 FSEVMAAKITRDVE
+24 MAAGITPDVCD
-38 GPWRLL
+38 PWLAL
-44 ADRLVLEGDFAAA
+44 ADRLALEGDFAGA
-57 DTAYLKHVATAQ
+57 DKAYLKHVAAAQ
-69 SDPVLMQAGIALVRN
+69 SHPVLMQAGVALVQN
-84 EVGDAERLLKPFL
+84 EVSAAERLLKPFL
-97 QRNPTDV
+97 QRTPTDV

-135 SFAGARFNLAIVL
+135 SFAAARFNLAIVL

-156 AAAQIEILLEDDP
+156 AAAEIELLLQDDP
-169 DSPAYRNLHGA
+169 DSAAYRNLHGA

-191 VGEFERV
+191 VGEFELV
-198 LTSRPGDPH
+198 LKARPGDPH

-217 TIGRREESVAA
+217 TIGRRDESVAA
-228 YRRCICLR
+228 YRRCIALR

-255 DADIDAMNEILA
+255 DADIEAMKEILA
-267 GKDLSATDRLHL
+267 GKDLSAADRLHL

-290 TAWETSFD
+290 QAWEASFD
-298 HYLKGNAVRRSQIR
+298 HYSKGNALRRSQIR

-317 TWGIARRT
+317 TWAIARRT
-325 TAFLSSEAFRD
+325 TAFMSSKGFRD
-336 LHGAGCD
+336 LCGAGCD

-384 GVIAKKTNSKGKGL
+384 GVIANKTNSKGKGL
-398 YPESIE
+398 YPDSIG

-411 EELGESY
+411 KALGESY
-418 IRSSLVYRKT
+418 IRSSLLYRKT
-428 DKPFFIDKM
+428 DKPLFIDKM

-442 HVALI
+442 HAALI

-459 RRDAMD
+459 RRDPMD
-465 CCVSNFKQHFA
+465 CCLSNFKQHFA

-485 SEVGEF
+485 SDVAEF
-491 YCAYVHA
+491 YCAYVQT
-498 MNAALTSR
+498 MNDAHMAR
-506 PGVIYRLHYESLVND
+506 PENIYRLRYESLVDD
-521 IDSEAGALLEFLG
+521 IESEARALLEFLG
-534 LPFEASCTRFWENAR
+534 MPFEPACTRFWENAR

-564 RSGLGHWRH
+564 RTGMGHWRH
-573 FEPWLGI
+573 FSPWLGT
-580 LGETLSK
+580 LGDTLSK
-587 HGTGSLV
+587 HGVVHE

>member
-1 MTEGNNHL
+1 L
-9 SASTSAGKEAPDRAD
+9 IPPDVPDPWRARAD
-24 FSEVMAAKITRDVE
+24 RFA
-38 GPWRLL
+38 
-44 ADRLVLEGDFAAA
+44 LEGDFAAA
-57 DTAYLKHVATAQ
+57 DQAYLKHVATAQ
-69 SDPVLMQAGIALVRN
+69 SNPVLMQAGMALVQN
-84 EVGDAERLLKPFL
+84 EVSEAERLLKPFL
-97 QRNPTDV
+97 QLNPTDV

-135 SFAGARFNLAIVL
+135 SFAAARFNLAIVL

-156 AAAQIEILLEDDP
+156 AAAEIEMLLEDDP
-169 DSPAYRNLHGA
+169 NNPAYRNLHGA
-180 VHSRLGNYEDA
+180 VQSRMGNYEDA

-198 LTSRPGDPH
+198 LKDRSRDPH

-217 TIGRREESVAA
+217 TIGRRDESVAA
-228 YRRCICLR
+228 YRQSIELR
-236 RTLGEGWWSLANLK
+236 RTLGEAWWSLANLK

-267 GKDLSATDRLHL
+267 GKDLSAADRLHL
-279 HFALGAAHEDR
+279 HFALGAAYEDR
-290 TAWETSFD
+290 AAWAESFD
-298 HYLKGNAVRRSQIR
+298 HYSKANALRRSQIS

-317 TWGIARRT
+317 TWGIADRT
-325 TAFLSSEAFRD
+325 AAFMSSNRFRD
-336 LHGAGCD
+336 LLGAGCD
-343 SRAPIFVVGM
+343 SSAPLFIVGM

-371 EGTKELAEISLLA
+371 EGTRELAEISLLA
-384 GVIAKKTNSKGKGL
+384 GVVANKTNSRGKGR
-398 YPESIE
+398 YPDSIG
-404 LLERSDI
+404 LLERADI
-411 EELGESY
+411 KALGESY
-418 IRSSLVYRKT
+418 IHSSRVYRKS
-428 DKPFFIDKM
+428 DKPYFIDKM

-459 RRDAMD
+459 RRDPMD
-465 CCVSNFKQHFA
+465 CCLSNFKQHFA

-491 YCAYVHA
+491 YRAYVRA
-498 MNAALTSR
+498 MDAARIER
-506 PGVIYRLHYESLVND
+506 PGSIYRLHYESLVND
-521 IDSEAGALLEFLG
+521 IESEARALLEFLG
-534 LPFEASCTRFWENAR
+534 MPFEPSCTRFWENAR

-573 FEPWLGI
+573 FAPWLGGLI
-580 LGETLSK
+580 DTLSK
-587 HGTGSLV
+587 HGIAHE

>member
-1 MTEGNNHL
+1 MMEGDGNPGT
-9 SASTSAGKEAPDRAD
+9 STPVRNDAPDRAG
-24 FSEVMAAKITRDVE
+24 STGMTAAAITQEVSD
-38 GPWRLL
+38 PWRAL
-44 ADRLVLEGDFAAA
+44 ADRLALEGDFAAA
-57 DTAYLKHVATAQ
+57 DKAYLKHVATAQ
-69 SDPVLMQAGIALVRN
+69 TNPVLMQAGLALVRN
-84 EVGDAERLLKPFL
+84 EVSGAEQLLKPFL

-135 SFAGARFNLAIVL
+135 SFAAARFNLAIVL

-156 AAAQIEILLEDDP
+156 AAAELELLLEDDP
-169 DSPAYRNLHGA
+169 ESAAYRNLHGA
-180 VHSRLGNYEDA
+180 VHSRLGNYADA

-198 LTSRPGDPH
+198 LENRPGDPH

-217 TIGRREESVAA
+217 TVGRRDESIAA
-228 YRRCICLR
+228 YRRCIGLR

-250 SRVLT
+250 SRVLS
-255 DADIDAMNEILA
+255 DADIEAMNEILA
-267 GKDLSATDRLHL
+267 GTDLAAADRLHL
-279 HFALGAAHEDR
+279 HFALGTAHEDR
-290 TAWETSFD
+290 AAWAASFD
-298 HYLKGNAVRRSQIR
+298 HYSKGNALRRSQIR

-317 TWGIARRT
+317 TWGIARRS
-325 TAFLSSEAFRD
+325 TAFMSSKSFRD
-336 LHGAGCD
+336 LHGAGSD
-343 SRAPIFVVGM
+343 SRAPIFIVGM

-371 EGTKELAEISLLA
+371 EGTKELAELSLLA
-384 GVIAKKTNSKGKGL
+384 GDIAKQTNSRGKRL
-398 YPESIE
+398 YPDSIE
-404 LLERSDI
+404 LLDRSAI
-411 EELGESY
+411 KALGESY
-418 IRSSLVYRKT
+418 IRSTLHYRKT

-459 RRDAMD
+459 RRDPMD

-491 YCAYVHA
+491 YCAYLHA
-498 MNAALTSR
+498 MNDAQTAR
-506 PGVIYRLHYESLVND
+506 PGSIYRLHYENLVND
-521 IDSEAGALLEFLG
+521 IESECRALLEFLG
-534 LPFEASCTRFWENAR
+534 IPFEPSCTRFWENAR
-549 AVQTASSEQVRRRIY
+549 AVQTASSEQVRRSIY
-564 RSGLGHWRH
+564 RSGMGHWRH
-573 FEPWLGI
+573 FAPWLGI
-580 LGETLSK
+580 LRETLSK
-587 HGTGSLV
+587 HGVAHG

>member
-1 MTEGNNHL
+1 M
-9 SASTSAGKEAPDRAD
+9 AGADRAY
-24 FSEVMAAKITRDVE
+24 
-38 GPWRLL
+38 
-44 ADRLVLEGDFAAA
+44 LE
-57 DTAYLKHVATAQ
+57 HVATAQ
-69 SDPVLMQAGIALVRN
+69 SNPLLMQAGRALVRN
-84 EVGDAERLLKPFL
+84 EVGEAERLLKPFL
-97 QRNPTDV
+97 QLNPTDV

-135 SFAGARFNLAIVL
+135 SFAAARFNLAIVL

-156 AAAQIEILLEDDP
+156 AAAEIETLLEDDP
-169 DSPAYRNLHGA
+169 NNVAYRNLHGA
-180 VHSRLGNYEDA
+180 IQSRMGNYQEA
-191 VGEFERV
+191 VAEFERV
-198 LTSRPGDPH
+198 LKDRPRDPH

-217 TIGRREESVAA
+217 TVGRRDESVAA
-228 YRRCICLR
+228 YRQSIDLR
-236 RTLGEGWWSLANLK
+236 RSLGEAWWSLANLK

-255 DADIDAMNEILA
+255 DADIEAMNEILS
-267 GKDLSATDRLHL
+267 GKDLSAADRLHL

-290 TAWETSFD
+290 AAWAESFD
-298 HYLKGNAVRRSQIR
+298 HYSRANALRRSQIR

-317 TWGIARRT
+317 TRGIADRT
-325 TAFLSSEAFRD
+325 VAFMSSPEFRG
-336 LHGAGCD
+336 LLGAGCD
-343 SRAPIFVVGM
+343 SRAPVFIVGM

-371 EGTKELAEISLLA
+371 EGTRELAEISLLA
-384 GVIAKKTNSKGKGL
+384 GVVANRTNSRGQGR
-398 YPESIE
+398 YPDSIG

-411 EELGESY
+411 EALGESY
-418 IRSSLVYRKT
+418 IRSSGIYRKT
-428 DKPFFIDKM
+428 GRPFFIDKM

-459 RRDAMD
+459 RRDPMD
-465 CCVSNFKQHFA
+465 CCLSNFKQHFA

-498 MNAALTSR
+498 MDAAQILR
-506 PGVIYRLHYESLVND
+506 PGSIYRLHYESLVD
-521 IDSEAGALLEFLG
+521 DLESEARSLLSFLG
-534 LPFEASCTRFWENAR
+534 MPFEPGCIRFWENAR

-573 FEPWLGI
+573 FAPWLGG
-580 LGETLSK
+580 LRDTLTK
-587 HGTGSLV
+587 HGIAHD

>member
-1 MTEGNNHL
+1 MT
-9 SASTSAGKEAPDRAD
+9 AEADVPDR
-24 FSEVMAAKITRDVE
+24 
-38 GPWRLL
+38 WRAL
-44 ADRLVLEGDFAAA
+44 ADQLALDGDLAGA
-57 DTAYLKHVATAQ
+57 DEAYLKHLGTAQ
-69 SDPVLMQAGIALVRN
+69 SNPVLMRAAAALVRN
-84 EVGDAERLLKPFL
+84 EIAVAERILKPYL
-97 QRNPTDV
+97 QQIPTDV

-135 SFAGARFNLAIVL
+135 SFAAARFNLAIVL

-156 AAAQIEILLEDDP
+156 AAAEIEILLEEEP

-191 VGEFERV
+191 VREFEGV
-198 LTSRPGDPH
+198 LKDRPGDPH

-228 YRRCICLR
+228 YRRCIALR
-236 RTLGEGWWSLANLK
+236 RSLGEGWWSLANLK
-250 SRVLT
+250 SRLLT
-255 DADIDAMNEILA
+255 AADIEAMNEILA
-267 GKDLSATDRLHL
+267 AGGLTAADRLHF

-290 TAWETSFD
+290 AAWEAAFD
-298 HYLKGNAVRRSQIR
+298 HYSKGNAIRRAQIR

-317 TWGIARRT
+317 TWRT
-325 TAFLSSEAFRD
+325 AHRTAAFVSSTRFLD
-336 LHGAGCD
+336 LLGAGCD
-343 SRAPIFVVGM
+343 SAAPIFVVGM

-384 GVIAKKTNSKGKGL
+384 GVVADKTNSRGKGL
-398 YPESIE
+398 YPDSIG
-404 LLERSDI
+404 LLGRADLQS
-411 EELGESY
+411 LGESY
-418 IRSSLVYRKT
+418 IRSSLLYRKT
-428 DKPFFIDKM
+428 GKPFFIDKM

-459 RRDAMD
+459 RRGAMD

-498 MNAALTSR
+498 MNGARIAR
-506 PGVIYRLHYESLVND
+506 PKNIYRLHYENLVND
-521 IDSEAGALLEFLG
+521 MESEARALLEFLG
-534 LPFEASCTRFWENAR
+534 VPYEPGCTRFWENAR
-549 AVQTASSEQVRRRIY
+549 PVQTASSEQVRRQIY
-564 RSGLGHWRH
+564 RTGLGHWRH
-573 FEPWLGI
+573 FEPWLEV
-580 LGETLSK
+580 LRDSLAK
-587 HGTGSLV
+587 HGVPLEWGGPG

>member
-1 MTEGNNHL
+1 MTEGHSNL
-9 SASTSAGKEAPDRAD
+9 SAETPGGKDAPDED
-24 FSEVMAAKITRDVE
+24 SSEALAAGVSA
-38 GPWRLL
+38 PWRAL

-57 DTAYLKHVATAQ
+57 DKAYLKHVATAQ
-69 SDPVLMQAGIALVRN
+69 SDPVLMQAGMALVRN
-84 EVGDAERLLKPFL
+84 EINAAERLLKPFL
-97 QRNPTDV
+97 QENPTDV
-104 AAIRMLAEVAGRI
+104 AAIRMLAEVAGRL
-117 GRYEDAENLLRRA
+117 GLYEDAENLLRRA
-130 LELCP
+130 LALCP
-135 SFAGARFNLAIVL
+135 SFAAARFNLAIVL
-148 HRQHRSAE
+148 HRQHRSTE
-156 AAAQIEILLEDDP
+156 AAAEIETLLEDDP

-198 LTSRPGDPH
+198 LKDRPRDPH

-228 YRRCICLR
+228 YRQCIGLR
-236 RTLGEGWWSLANLK
+236 RTLGEAWWSLANLK

-255 DADIDAMNEILA
+255 DADIDSMNEILA
-267 GKDLSATDRLHL
+267 EKSLSAADRLHV
-279 HFALGAAHEDR
+279 HFALGTAHEDR
-290 TAWETSFD
+290 EAWEESFK
-298 HYLKGNAVRRSQIR
+298 HYLNGNAVRRSQIR

-325 TAFLSSEAFRD
+325 TAFMSSKGFRE

-343 SRAPIFVVGM
+343 SRAPIFIVGM

-364 LASHSLI
+364 LASHSQI

-384 GVIAKKTNSKGKGL
+384 GAIANKTNSKGKRL
-398 YPESIE
+398 YPDSIE
-404 LLERSDI
+404 LLERSDLKA
-411 EELGESY
+411 LGESY
-418 IRSSLVYRKT
+418 VRSSLIYRKT
-428 DKPFFIDKM
+428 GKPLFIDKM

-459 RRDAMD
+459 RRDPMD

-491 YCAYVHA
+491 YCACVHA
-498 MNAALTSR
+498 MNDAQIGR
-506 PGVIYRLHYESLVND
+506 PGNIYRLHYESLVND
-521 IDSEAGALLEFLG
+521 IESETRALLEFLG
-534 LPFEASCTRFWENAR
+534 IPFEPGCTRFWENAR

-564 RSGLGHWRH
+564 RSSLGHWRH
-573 FEPWLGI
+573 FGPWLGI
-580 LGETLSK
+580 LGDTLSK
-587 HGTGSLV
+587 HGIAHG

>member
-1 MTEGNNHL
+1 LT
-9 SASTSAGKEAPDRAD
+9 PDRKGARD
-24 FSEVMAAKITRDVE
+24 RSDSSEEMTAGITPDVPD
-38 GPWRLL
+38 PWRAL
-44 ADRLVLEGDFAAA
+44 ADRLALEGDFAAA
-57 DTAYLKHVATAQ
+57 DEAYLKHVATAQ
-69 SDPVLMQAGIALVRN
+69 SNPVLMQAGIALVRN
-84 EVGDAERLLKPFL
+84 EVSEAERLLKPFL

-135 SFAGARFNLAIVL
+135 SFAAARFNLAIVL

-156 AAAQIEILLEDDP
+156 AAAEIEMLLEEDP
-169 DSPAYRNLHGA
+169 DSPAYRNLRGA
-180 VHSRLGNYEDA
+180 VQSRMGNYEDA

-198 LTSRPGDPH
+198 LKDRPGDPH

-217 TIGRREESVAA
+217 TIGRRDESVAA
-228 YRRCICLR
+228 YRQCIGLR

-267 GKDLSATDRLHL
+267 GKNLSAADRLHL
-279 HFALGAAHEDR
+279 HFALGTAHEDR
-290 TAWETSFD
+290 EAWATSFD
-298 HYLKGNAVRRSQIR
+298 HYSKGNAVRRSQIR

-317 TWGIARRT
+317 TWGIADRT
-325 TAFLSSEAFRD
+325 TAFMSSKRFRD
-336 LHGAGCD
+336 LLGAGCD

-384 GVIAKKTNSKGKGL
+384 GVIANKTNSRGKGL
-398 YPESIE
+398 YPDSIG
-404 LLERSDI
+404 LLDRSDI
-411 EELGESY
+411 KALGESY

-428 DKPFFIDKM
+428 DKPLFIDKM

-447 SLILP
+447 SSILP

-459 RRDAMD
+459 RRDPMD
-465 CCVSNFKQHFA
+465 CCLSNFKQHFA

-491 YCAYVHA
+491 YSAYVHA
-498 MNAALTSR
+498 MNDAQIAR
-506 PGVIYRLHYESLVND
+506 PGTIYRLHYENLVND
-521 IDSEAGALLEFLG
+521 IESEARALLEFLG
-534 LPFEASCTRFWENAR
+534 IPFEPGCTRFWENAR

-573 FEPWLGI
+573 FAPWLGI
-580 LGETLSK
+580 LGDTLSK
-587 HGTGSLV
+587 HGVAHG

>member
-1 MTEGNNHL
+1 MTELH
-9 SASTSAGKEAPDRAD
+9 SD
-24 FSEVMAAKITRDVE
+24 
-38 GPWRLL
+38 PWR
-44 ADRLVLEGDFAAA
+44 AQGDRLALEGDFAAA
-57 DTAYLKHVATAQ
+57 DEAYLRHVATAQ
-69 SDPVLMQAGIALVRN
+69 NNPVLMQAGVALVQN
-84 EVGDAERLLKPFL
+84 DVGGAERLLKPFL

-135 SFAGARFNLAIVL
+135 SFAAARFNLAIVL

-156 AAAQIEILLEDDP
+156 AASEIEILLEHEP

-198 LTSRPGDPH
+198 LKTRPGDPH

-217 TIGRREESVAA
+217 TIGRRDESVAA
-228 YRRCICLR
+228 YRQSIDLR
-236 RTLGEGWWSLANLK
+236 RTLGEAWWSLANLK

-255 DADIDAMNEILA
+255 DADIGSMHEILA
-267 GKDLSATDRLHL
+267 GKHLSAADRLHL
-279 HFALGAAHEDR
+279 HFALGSAHEDR
-290 TAWETSFD
+290 AAWAESFD
-298 HYLKGNAVRRSQIR
+298 HYSKGNALRRSQIR

-325 TAFLSSEAFRD
+325 AAFMSSKGFRD
-336 LHGAGCD
+336 LQGAGCD
-343 SRAPIFVVGM
+343 SSAPILIVGM

-371 EGTKELAEISLLA
+371 EGTKELAEVSLLA
-384 GVIAKKTNSKGKGL
+384 GAVATKTNSRGKGL
-398 YPESIE
+398 YPDSIG

-411 EELGESY
+411 KALGESY
-418 IRSSLVYRKT
+418 LSSSRMYRKT
-428 DKPFFIDKM
+428 DRPFFIDKM

-442 HVALI
+442 HIALI

-459 RRDAMD
+459 RRDPMD
-465 CCVSNFKQHFA
+465 CCLSNFKQHFA

-485 SEVGEF
+485 PEVGEF

-498 MNAALTSR
+498 MNDAQIAR
-506 PGVIYRLHYESLVND
+506 PEAIYRLHYENVVND
-521 IDSEAGALLEFLG
+521 IESEAKSLLAFLG
-534 LPFEASCTRFWENAR
+534 VPFEPSCTRFWENAR

-573 FEPWLGI
+573 FAPWLGT
-580 LGETLSK
+580 LSDTLSK
-587 HGTGSLV
+587 HGVSHDSVSKR

>member
-1 MTEGNNHL
+1 MMEGSGNVG
-9 SASTSAGKEAPDRAD
+9 ASNPLGKDAPDHTD
-24 FSEVMAAKITRDVE
+24 SSDVMAAGITPGVSD
-38 GPWRLL
+38 PWRAL
-44 ADRLVLEGDFAAA
+44 ADRLALEGDFAAA
-57 DTAYLKHVATAQ
+57 DKAYLKHVAAAQ
-69 SDPVLMQAGIALVRN
+69 SNPVLMQAGIALVRN
-84 EVGDAERLLKPFL
+84 EVSGAERLLKPFL

-117 GRYEDAENLLRRA
+117 GRYEDAETLLRRA

-135 SFAGARFNLAIVL
+135 SFAAARFNLAIVL

-156 AAAQIEILLEDDP
+156 AATEIEILLEDDP

-198 LTSRPGDPH
+198 LKVRPGDPH

-217 TIGRREESVAA
+217 TIGRRDESVAA
-228 YRRCICLR
+228 YRQCIGLR

-267 GKDLSATDRLHL
+267 GKGLSAADRLHL
-279 HFALGAAHEDR
+279 HFALGTAHEDR
-290 TAWETSFD
+290 AAWAASFD
-298 HYLKGNAVRRSQIR
+298 HYSKGNAVRRSQIR

-325 TAFLSSEAFRD
+325 TAFMSSQGFRD

-343 SRAPIFVVGM
+343 SRAPIFIVGM

-384 GVIAKKTNSKGKGL
+384 GVIANKTNSRGKGL
-398 YPESIE
+398 YPDSIT
-404 LLERSDI
+404 LLERPDI
-411 EELGESY
+411 KALGESY
-418 IRSSLVYRKT
+418 IRNSLIYRKT

-459 RRDAMD
+459 RRDPMD

-491 YCAYVHA
+491 YCAYFHA
-498 MNAALTSR
+498 MNDAQIAR
-506 PGVIYRLHYESLVND
+506 PGTIYRLHYESLVND
-521 IDSEAGALLEFLG
+521 IESEARSLLEFLG
-534 LPFEASCTRFWENAR
+534 IPFEPSCTRFWENAR

-573 FEPWLGI
+573 FAPWLGI

-587 HGTGSLV
+587 HGVAHG